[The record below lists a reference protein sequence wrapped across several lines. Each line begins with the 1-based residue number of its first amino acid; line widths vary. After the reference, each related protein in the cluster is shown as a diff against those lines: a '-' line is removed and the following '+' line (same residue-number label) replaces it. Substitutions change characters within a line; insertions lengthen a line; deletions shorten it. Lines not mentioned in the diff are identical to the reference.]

1 MADLP
6 SLNALRAF
14 DTAARCLSFTRA
26 AEELHVT
33 HGAVS
38 RQVKELESFIGRP
51 LFRRLPR
58 GLEITRQ
65 GRELAFTT
73 NRLFDE
79 LRDAVADLRRPSRPG
94 IVTVSTV
101 PSLAARWLVPRI
113 AAFQVLN
120 PTFEVRV
127 STSTQLVNFRRDGV
141 DVAIRY
147 GRGNWPDVSVEP
159 LFHPSEFPVCA
170 PSLLEGERALRAP
183 RDLANFT
190 LLHDVTTGHWAQW
203 LAAAGA
209 SDVSA
214 KGGLVLEDMNVLLQA
229 AIEGQGVALSSLP
242 LAGADLRAGRLV
254 KPFEI
259 EIPVD
264 LGFYVVCERGRET
277 DPGLTPFLGWL
288 REQAATD
295 AARHVAFV

>member
-1 MADLP
+1 MPDLP

-14 DTAARCLSFTRA
+14 DVAARRLSFTHA
-26 AEELHVT
+26 AAELHVT

-38 RQVKELESFIGRP
+38 RQVKELETFIGRP

-58 GLEITRQ
+58 GLEITRP

-73 NRLFDE
+73 SRLFDE
-79 LRDAVADLRRPSRPG
+79 LRDAIADLRAPSRPG
-94 IVTVSTV
+94 IITVSTV

-113 AAFQVLN
+113 AAFQALF
-120 PTFEVRV
+120 PELEIRV
-127 STSTQLVNFRRDGV
+127 STSTQLVHFRRDGV
-141 DVAIRY
+141 DVALRY
-147 GRGNWPDVSVEP
+147 GRGNWADVYAEL

-170 PSLLEGERALRAP
+170 PSLLEGDRALRSP
-183 RDLANFT
+183 RDLAKFT

-209 SDVSA
+209 SEVPA
-214 KGGLVLEDMNVLLQA
+214 KAGLVLEDMNVLLQA

-259 EIPVD
+259 EIPVE
-264 LGFYVVCERGRET
+264 LSFYIVCERGREVEPT
-277 DPGLTPFLGWL
+277 LATFLGWL
-288 REQAATD
+288 REQAASMS
-295 AARHVAFV
+295 AGNRALA